1 MQIKMN
7 NVCKKVKGAD
17 LLSDISLTMESGNI
31 YGFVGDNGAGKTVL
45 FKILLGLMKKTSGS
59 ITINGAELNDLLQD
73 VGFVIERPEYI
84 PYYSA
89 FKNLTVIAAYHK
101 KADHARIR
109 EVLTMFGLDP
119 EDKKTVGK
127 YSLGMKQKLA
137 LAMAFLEDPAILIL
151 DEPLSALDES
161 SVSHAREKILEAKA
175 QGKLIVV
182 ASHYKEDIQSLCD
195 VVYKMKAGRIV
206 AECREEPMNAVNL

>member
-84 PYYSA
+84 PYYDA
-89 FKNLTVIAAYHK
+89 FKNLAVIAAYHK

-137 LAMAFLEDPAILIL
+137 LAMAFLEDPAVLIL

-206 AECREEPMNAVNL
+206 AECREEPMNAVNI

>member
-84 PYYSA
+84 PYYDA
-89 FKNLTVIAAYHK
+89 FKNLAVIAAYHK

-137 LAMAFLEDPAILIL
+137 LAMAFLEDPAVLIV

-206 AECREEPMNAVNL
+206 AECREEPMNAVNI

>member
-84 PYYSA
+84 PYYNA
-89 FKNLTVIAAYHK
+89 FKNLAVIAAYHK

-137 LAMAFLEDPAILIL
+137 LAMAFLEDPAVLIL

-206 AECREEPMNAVNL
+206 AECREEPMNAVNI

>member
-101 KADHARIR
+101 KADHGRIR

-137 LAMAFLEDPAILIL
+137 LAMAFLEDPAVLIL

>member
-84 PYYSA
+84 PYYNA
-89 FKNLTVIAAYHK
+89 FKNLAVIAAYHK

-109 EVLTMFGLDP
+109 EVLTMFGLEP

-137 LAMAFLEDPAILIL
+137 LAMAFLEDPAVLIL

-206 AECREEPMNAVNL
+206 AECREEPMNAVNI

>member
-137 LAMAFLEDPAILIL
+137 LAMAFLEDPAVLIL

-206 AECREEPMNAVNL
+206 AECREEPMNAVNI

>member
-137 LAMAFLEDPAILIL
+137 LAMAFLEDPAVLIL

-182 ASHYKEDIQSLCD
+182 ASHYKEDIQSMCD

>member
-89 FKNLTVIAAYHK
+89 FKNLAVIAAYHK
-101 KADHARIR
+101 KADHERIR

-137 LAMAFLEDPAILIL
+137 LAMAFLEDPAVLIL

-206 AECREEPMNAVNL
+206 AECREEPMNAVNI

>member
-109 EVLTMFGLDP
+109 EVLTMFGLEP

-161 SVSHAREKILEAKA
+161 SVSHAREKILEAKT

>member
-84 PYYSA
+84 PYYNA
-89 FKNLTVIAAYHK
+89 FKNLAVIATYHK

-137 LAMAFLEDPAILIL
+137 LAMAFLEDPAVLIL

-206 AECREEPMNAVNL
+206 AECREEPMNAVNI

>member
-84 PYYSA
+84 PYYDA
-89 FKNLTVIAAYHK
+89 FKNLAVIAAYHK

-137 LAMAFLEDPAILIL
+137 LAMAFLEDPAVLIL

-206 AECREEPMNAVNL
+206 TECREEPMNAVNI

>member
-84 PYYSA
+84 PYYNA

-137 LAMAFLEDPAILIL
+137 LAMAFLEDPAVLIL

-161 SVSHAREKILEAKA
+161 SVSHAREKILEAKT

>member
-73 VGFVIERPEYI
+73 VGFVIERREYI

-137 LAMAFLEDPAILIL
+137 LAMAFLEDPAVLIL

-206 AECREEPMNAVNL
+206 AECREEPMNAVNI

>member
-137 LAMAFLEDPAILIL
+137 LAMAFLEDPAVLIL

-206 AECREEPMNAVNL
+206 AECRE

>member
-84 PYYSA
+84 PYYNA
-89 FKNLTVIAAYHK
+89 FKNLAVIAAYHK

-109 EVLTMFGLDP
+109 EVLTMFGLEP

-137 LAMAFLEDPAILIL
+137 LAMVFLEDPAILIL

-206 AECREEPMNAVNL
+206 AECREEPMNAVNI

>member
-17 LLSDISLTMESGNI
+17 LLSDISRTMESGNI

-84 PYYSA
+84 PYYNA
-89 FKNLTVIAAYHK
+89 FKNLAVIAAYHK

-137 LAMAFLEDPAILIL
+137 LAMAFLEDPAVLIL

-206 AECREEPMNAVNL
+206 AECREEPMNAVNI

>member
-84 PYYSA
+84 PYYNA
-89 FKNLTVIAAYHK
+89 FKNLAVIAAYHK

-109 EVLTMFGLDP
+109 EVLTMFGLEP

-161 SVSHAREKILEAKA
+161 SVSHAREKILEAKT

>member
-1 MQIKMN
+1 MN

-137 LAMAFLEDPAILIL
+137 LAMAFLEDPAVLIL

-206 AECREEPMNAVNL
+206 AECREEPMNAVNI

>member
-59 ITINGAELNDLLQD
+59 ITVNGAELNDLLQD

-137 LAMAFLEDPAILIL
+137 LAMAFLEDPAVLIL

-206 AECREEPMNAVNL
+206 AECREEPMNAVNI

>member
-31 YGFVGDNGAGKTVL
+31 YGFVGDNGEGKTVL

-84 PYYSA
+84 PYYNA
-89 FKNLTVIAAYHK
+89 FKNLAVIAAYHK

-137 LAMAFLEDPAILIL
+137 LAMAFLEDPAVLIL

-206 AECREEPMNAVNL
+206 AECREEPMNAVNI